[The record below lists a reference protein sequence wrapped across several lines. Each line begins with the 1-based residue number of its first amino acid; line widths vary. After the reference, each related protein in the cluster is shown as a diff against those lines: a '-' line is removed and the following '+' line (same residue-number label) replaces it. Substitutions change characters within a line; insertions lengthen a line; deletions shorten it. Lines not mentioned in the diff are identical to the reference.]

1 MFPPLL
7 ARRRFAAEMPL
18 ALAAAVIAGGAP
30 PVTGAFAAPPSSKT
44 VPASVKH
51 LCSVIDPSFVLEAG
65 VTAPCVQ
72 LKPLLG
78 GKTFVACYAANWGS
92 VLTEE
97 GSDHAL
103 GVEVCLPRSPTFLAR
118 EKLAL
123 AHAIASGPRPR
134 DEQRRLRRDD
144 LRPGKDI
151 RNGRGR
157 AGRKV
162 RRLRRRCGLHTRR
175 IHLHCRAVRPLAHR
189 PAFLPEH
196 SSSTSSRSRRACA
209 KRRSCPLA

>member
-1 MFPPLL
+1 MLHAP
-7 ARRRFAAEMPL
+7 RRFTAEMPL
-18 ALAAAVIAGGAP
+18 ALVAVVVAAAAL
-30 PVTGAFAAPPSSKT
+30 PVTGASAVPPSSKT

-51 LCSVIDPSFVLEAG
+51 LCSTIDPSFVSDAG

-118 EKLAL
+118 QKLAV
-123 AHAIASGPRPR
+123 AHEIASGRVEAMKNGDFEEMTYDR
-134 DEQRRLRRDD
+134 EKTFEKEGEEQVEKFEGFKGGAGFIQDGYVCTVALFERSHTDPPSSATFQQHLLAIAASLR
-144 LRPGKDI
+144 K
-151 RNGRGR
+151 
-157 AGRKV
+157 A
-162 RRLRRRCGLHTRR
+162 
-175 IHLHCRAVRPLAHR
+175 A
-189 PAFLPEH
+189 
-196 SSSTSSRSRRACA
+196 
-209 KRRSCPLA
+209 